1 MQEVI
6 FHNEAYSKSN
16 SSAEASPERTSVN
29 QPSEQPAF
37 DAHHTPSPKRGAS
50 FVSAVISAIRS
61 AATAGAGKRAVS
73 QNEEAAEEVQEPHKG
88 KWTCQNTELC

>member
-16 SSAEASPERTSVN
+16 SSVEASPERMSVN
-29 QPSEQPAF
+29 QPSEHPSF
-37 DAHHTPSPKRGAS
+37 DAQRTPSPKRGAS

-61 AATAGAGKRAVS
+61 AAAGGAGKRAVL
-73 QNEEAAEEVQEPHKG
+73 QTEEAAQEVQEPCKG
-88 KWTCQNTELC
+88 MWKH